1 MIAHGIYP
9 TMITPFTREDTL
21 DWAAIGPMVD
31 WYVREGV
38 HGIFAVCQS
47 SEMFFLSREERLRL
61 ARAVVEAAAGR
72 VAVVASGHV
81 ADGLQEQIE
90 DIRAMADT
98 GVAAV
103 VLVSNRLA
111 PLDAGDEVFRANA
124 QRILEAVPDVE
135 LGIYECPYPY
145 KRLLSLETLA
155 WCAQTG
161 RFSFFKDTCCD
172 AELISQRLRV
182 LEGTGMALFNA
193 NSATLGETLAM
204 GCAGFSGVMANF
216 HPALY
221 RALWD
226 RRLERG
232 AVYEDLAALL
242 SVLSGVER
250 GSYPANAKY
259 HMSLTATPM
268 CSRTRSLGLDELP
281 LLQRREMEDL
291 LRVERAAMAQL
302 LP

>member
-1 MIAHGIYP
+1 MEIYK
-9 TMITPFTREDTL
+9 I
-21 DWAAIGPMVD
+21 IGVALAGVVLVMV
-31 WYVREGV
+31 VRPV
-38 HGIFAVCQS
+38 QPQ
-47 SEMFFLSREERLRL
+47 
-61 ARAVVEAAAGR
+61 
-72 VAVVASGHV
+72 VAVLLSLA
-81 ADGLQEQIE
+81 
-90 DIRAMADT
+90 T
-98 GVAAV
+98 GVA
-103 VLVSNRLA
+103 
-111 PLDAGDEVFRANA
+111 
-124 QRILEAVPDVE
+124 
-135 LGIYECPYPY
+135 
-145 KRLLSLETLA
+145 LLWMTLSQLETVVGFLRELA
-155 WCAQTG
+155 
-161 RFSFFKDTCCD
+161 
-172 AELISQRLRV
+172 
-182 LEGTGMALFNA
+182 EGSGLKLFNA

-204 GCAGFSGVMANF
+204 GCAGFSGVLANF

-232 AVYEDLAALL
+232 AVYEALAALL

-268 CSRTRSLGLDELP
+268 GTRTRSLGLDELP